1 MIPFENFSIGF
12 AHIGRVGSVTVTV
25 SIAIERYL
33 GVCHPTNNFSYQYL
47 LFPVPIAFTILYNI
61 PKFFE
66 VVKCSE
72 EELYQT
78 MLIQLARHDTTNSTQ
93 GINFFSNNTF
103 KDNNNNNEIPQA
115 NGRSEKDNLLMCD
128 VYETRPTSLRNNK
141 WYIVLYVFLSEL
153 LLIELIPWIL
163 VIVLNIKTWQGIR
176 RFQQKRRTLK
186 IKHTSIAGKEKLNN
200 YFKSLNLSNFL

>member
-12 AHIGRVGSVTVTV
+12 AHIGRVGSVSVTI

-33 GVCHPTNNFSYQYL
+33 GVCHPTTNFSYQYL

-66 VVKCSE
+66 VMKCSE

-93 GINFFSNNTF
+93 GINFLSNNTF
-103 KDNNNNNEIPQA
+103 KDNDNNNNEIPQA
-115 NGRSEKDNLLMCD
+115 NNLSSKDNLLMCD
-128 VYETRPTSLRNNK
+128 VYETRATSLRNNK

-153 LLIELIPWIL
+153 ILIELVPWIL

-176 RFQQKRRTLK
+176 RFQQNRRTLK
-186 IKHTSIAGKEKLNN
+186 TKHAGVAGILK
-200 YFKSLNLSNFL
+200 